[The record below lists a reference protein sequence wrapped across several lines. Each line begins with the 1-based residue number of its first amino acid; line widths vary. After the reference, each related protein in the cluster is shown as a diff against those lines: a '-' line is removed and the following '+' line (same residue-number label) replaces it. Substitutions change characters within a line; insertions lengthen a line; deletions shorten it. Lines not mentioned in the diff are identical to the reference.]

1 MFSKF
6 YILVSALVATCG
18 FAQNDSL
25 QMLRTQP
32 QQIQL
37 NQQAMDPLAPSKAAF
52 YSAILPGLGQYYN
65 KSYWKIPL
73 VYGGLGTSMYFY
85 LDNQKK
91 YNRAR
96 DEYKLRLRGID
107 QTNNP
112 KVGTYTEEQLLAVQR
127 NAQRNRDLS
136 LFITIGLYVLNI
148 VDANVDAHLQQ
159 FNVDEDLTFKPV
171 LEYNPLINQHHF
183 NVNVSYRF

>member
-1 MFSKF
+1 MRTKLFILALFFLSGLAFSQ
-6 YILVSALVATCG
+6 T
-18 FAQNDSL
+18 DSL
-25 QMLRTQP
+25 KMLRVQTQP
-32 QQIQL
+32 LNL
-37 NQQAMDPLAPSKAAF
+37 NQQALDPLAPSKAAF
-52 YSAILPGLGQYYN
+52 YSSILPGLGQYYN

-73 VYGGLGTSMYFY
+73 VYGGMGTSLYFY
-85 LDNQKK
+85 FNNQQA
-91 YNRAR
+91 YTRAR
-96 DEYKLRLRGID
+96 DEYKLRLRGIES
-107 QTNNP
+107 TNNP
-112 KVGTYTEEQLLAVQR
+112 KVGSYTKDQLVTVQR

-171 LEYNPLINQHHF
+171 LEYNPITNKNQF

>member
-1 MFSKF
+1 
-6 YILVSALVATCG
+6 
-18 FAQNDSL
+18 
-25 QMLRTQP
+25 MLRAQP

-171 LEYNPLINQHHF
+171 LEYNPLINQHLF